1 MRLFLSALL
10 ALLSPLPALANTYE
24 PIRDKSAF
32 LSLID
37 GKELRI
43 GLYNLSLKLTPDG
56 KIVGKALGWG
66 ITGNWSWEGG
76 YFCRDMDWSGYAI
89 ERDCQLVE
97 ARNGRELRFTVNRGK
112 GDSASFRL
120 R

>member
-1 MRLFLSALL
+1 MRLVLPALL
-10 ALLSPLPALANTYE
+10 ALLLPLPALANTYQ
-24 PIRDKSAF
+24 PIRDRSAF

-66 ITGNWSWEGG
+66 ITGSWSWEGG

-97 ARNGRELRFTVNRGK
+97 ERNGKELRFTVNRGK

>member
-1 MRLFLSALL
+1 MRLTIPVMFAFFF
-10 ALLSPLPALANTYE
+10 PLVGQASEFE
-24 PIRDKSAF
+24 PVRDKSAF

-56 KIVGKALGWG
+56 KIEGKALGWG
-66 ITGNWSWEGG
+66 ITGNWRWEGG
-76 YFCRDMDWSGYAI
+76 YFCRDMDWSGYPI
-89 ERDCQLVE
+89 QYDCQLVE
-97 ARNGRELRFTVNRGK
+97 QRGAEELRFTVDRGK